1 MLTTPESVIISQV
14 PLAIFGALLCYEVRR
29 LRQAVEGLA
38 EKHEKGGD
46 DE

>member
-14 PLAIFGALLCYEVRR
+14 PLAIFGALLCYEVRL
-29 LRQAVEGLA
+29 LRQAIEELTETRG
-38 EKHEKGGD
+38 KGGG